1 MRFSLDQALPGSIEE
16 VLAAFTHPGY
26 LASLGELGKVGAP
39 EVLDQTREGDIVLQR
54 VRYRF
59 TGDLSPA
66 VTSVMDRDRFVWVDE
81 HTYDLAA
88 SSASFRIVPEHYAER
103 LRCSGTERFHRIA
116 EGTNRHVE
124 AELSVKWPIVG
135 GLVERAIV
143 SGLKEHLAEEAELIE
158 RWLTRA

>member
-1 MRFSLDQALPGSIEE
+1 MRFSLDQALPGSIDE
-16 VLAAFTHPGY
+16 VLAAFTDPGY

-39 EVLDQTREGDIVLQR
+39 EVLDQTQEGDIVLQR
-54 VRYRF
+54 VRYHF

-66 VTSVMDRDRFVWVDE
+66 VTSVIDRDKFVWVDE

-88 SSASFRIVPEHYAER
+88 SSASFQIVPEHYRDR
-103 LRCSGTERFHRIA
+103 LKCSGTERFHRIA

-124 AELSVKWPIVG
+124 ADLKVKWPLVG

-158 RWLTRA
+158 AWLTRS